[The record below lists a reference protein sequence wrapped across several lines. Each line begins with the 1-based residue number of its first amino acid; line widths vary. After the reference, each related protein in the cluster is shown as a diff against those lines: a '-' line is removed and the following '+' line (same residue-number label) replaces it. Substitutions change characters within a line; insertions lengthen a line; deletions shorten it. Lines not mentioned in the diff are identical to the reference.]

1 MFDLDLS
8 RLHPSSV
15 VHCETEDQA
24 LGLIRYLKEHHPK
37 KVSNWEIDETNWDR
51 YERDT
56 VYYLYW
62 GRTGT
67 MKYGSIHKVNDHRVM
82 EFDELIIY
90 PDLETHISDL
100 SIESLFG

>member
-8 RLHPSSV
+8 RLNNNSV
-15 VHCETEDQA
+15 VHCETEDRA

-51 YERDT
+51 YEHDT

-62 GRTGT
+62 GRIET
-67 MKYGSIHKVNDHRVM
+67 MRYGSIHKANDYCVV

-90 PDLETHISDL
+90 PDLETHLSDL

>member
-1 MFDLDLS
+1 MFDLDFS
-8 RLHPSSV
+8 RLNANSV
-15 VHCETEDQA
+15 VHCETENQA

-51 YERDT
+51 YEHDT

-67 MKYGSIHKVNDHRVM
+67 MKYGSIQKANGNRVM
-82 EFDELIIY
+82 KFDELIIY

>member
-8 RLHPSSV
+8 RLRTRSV

-37 KVSNWEIDETNWDR
+37 KVSNWEIDETNWGR
-51 YERDT
+51 YEHDT

-62 GRTGT
+62 GRAET
-67 MKYGSIHKVNDHRVM
+67 MKYGSIHRVDDHRVM